1 MKQKNYALPLALIFS
16 LFFLWAISSNL
27 LPTMIRQLMKTC
39 ELNTFE
45 ASFTE
50 TAYWLAYFIF
60 PIPIAMFMKRY
71 SYKAGIIGEDVLDD
85 YTKNTCPGCGSC
97 SGMYTANSMNCLCEA
112 IGMALPGNGTIP
124 AVYAART

>member
-1 MKQKNYALPLALIFS
+1 MKKNQLALGLIFC

-50 TAYWLAYFIF
+50 SAYWLAYFIC
-60 PIPIAMFMKRY
+60 PIPIAMFMRRFSYRVGIVTGLLISPARFAKTSFFTGSSAYTASY
-71 SYKAGIIGEDVLDD
+71 SYVTFE
-85 YTKNTCPGCGSC
+85 TTSP
-97 SGMYTANSMNCLCEA
+97 EA
-112 IGMALPGNGTIP
+112 
-124 AVYAART
+124 VRTS

>member
-71 SYKAGIIGEDVLDD
+71 SYKAGIIFGLLLAAVF
-85 YTKNTCPGCGSC
+85 PGSHAERILGVPDNLL
-97 SGMYTANSMNCLCEA
+97 YHRNRHVF
-112 IGMALPGNGTIP
+112 P
-124 AVYAART
+124 